1 VFRVRTIRAITK
13 PSTAKCDLNTYTLFL
28 LAAINATRI
37 IVITYSITNAMN
49 KGDPN
54 NKMPSRRFRP
64 EGRKR
69 QKYSCVAKI
78 SLIRLGIL
86 LLVSA

>member
-1 VFRVRTIRAITK
+1 
-13 PSTAKCDLNTYTLFL
+13 
-28 LAAINATRI
+28 
-37 IVITYSITNAMN
+37 
-49 KGDPN
+49 
-54 NKMPSRRFRP
+54 MPSRRFRP

-86 LLVSA
+86 LLVSAVYAGGRGCGVTGDDAAVFGAGVNVISYLLVAYLRTRPHP